1 MTGRIVVV
9 AICFLAPGLA
19 LVEAWRVLWRTTA
32 GSPWGRRSGVNLAKA
47 IVLTLGYSY
56 FVIAVILLLTPS
68 SEAFTHPW
76 LGRNAVLFADLDL
89 VLGLAGSAVAFG
101 GRGPARTQI
110 ISAGLLISFLS
121 LVMLYGMAAD

>member
-1 MTGRIVVV
+1 MGRIVVV
-9 AICFLAPGLA
+9 AICLLAPSPA
-19 LVEAWRVLWRTTA
+19 LVAAWRILWRTTA
-32 GSPWGRRSGVNLAKA
+32 GSPWGRRSAVNFA
-47 IVLTLGYSY
+47 IALVLTLGYSY
-56 FVIAVILLLTPS
+56 FVIAVMLLFTPS
-68 SEAFTHPW
+68 SEAFTHSW

-89 VLGLAGSAVAFG
+89 VLGLAGSALAFG